1 MRVLTSFAA
10 AALALLLAGCDKAGS
25 DTDVVLPGLLDLKA
39 PAGAHVVNDC
49 QTIIAPGDT
58 SAPRFACVYFL
69 DAAGGVD
76 GGALLE
82 SDKTAETYRKAMAK
96 AGWVFARDK
105 GVEHYYER
113 PQKGTECSDVAA
125 MVSMQ
130 ADQLRRLITASSR
143 DFDAQQWRGFGIPAS
158 LAQACG
164 DDRTNK

>member
-25 DTDVVLPGLLDLKA
+25 DAGLVLAGMLDLQA

-49 QTIIAPGDT
+49 QTIIAPGDA
-58 SAPRFACVYFL
+58 SAPHFACVYFL
-69 DAAGGVD
+69 DAAGGAD
-76 GGALLE
+76 GGAWLV

-105 GVEHYYER
+105 GVERYYER
-113 PQKGTECSDVAA
+113 PQKGAECSDVAA

-130 ADQLRRLITASSR
+130 AGQLRRLITAASR
-143 DFDAQQWRGFGIPAS
+143 DFDAQKWRGYGIPAS

-164 DDRTNK
+164 DDRINK